1 MADEDD
7 SADLYPCDN
16 PIEKLKVGTYFKKD
30 AAGKED
36 EHYQT
41 WLNLAVKLD
50 HYKTVS
56 VRSAT
61 GILDFLGDV
70 GGFEAAATLIFASMG
85 VFFSSRFV
93 VASLAQDLFIEK
105 NEGYTH
111 KSAVDLKNS

>member
-1 MADEDD
+1 MQ
-7 SADLYPCDN
+7 
-16 PIEKLKVGTYFKKD
+16 KLKVGTYFKKD

-36 EHYQT
+36 DQYQT

-70 GGFEAAATLIFASMG
+70 GGFEAAAALIFASMG
-85 VFFSSRFV
+85 AFFSSRFV

-105 NEGYTH
+105 KEDYTH
-111 KSAVDLKNS
+111 KSAVALKND